1 MKEKKKSWMQSV
13 FAYAEKEKKK
23 MVNSVVLSVLSVSA
37 GLFPFYCM
45 YRVIC
50 LFTADAVT
58 TGGIVTWCLGALA
71 AYLVKILAFRLRY
84 ARGRDRQ

>member
-1 MKEKKKSWMQSV
+1 MKEKKSWMQSV
-13 FAYAEKEKKK
+13 FAYAEKEEDGKFRRI
-23 MVNSVVLSVLSVSA
+23 VGTVGVGGAVSVLLHVSCD
-37 GLFPFYCM
+37 LL
-45 YRVIC
+45 I
-50 LFTADAVT
+50 TADAVT